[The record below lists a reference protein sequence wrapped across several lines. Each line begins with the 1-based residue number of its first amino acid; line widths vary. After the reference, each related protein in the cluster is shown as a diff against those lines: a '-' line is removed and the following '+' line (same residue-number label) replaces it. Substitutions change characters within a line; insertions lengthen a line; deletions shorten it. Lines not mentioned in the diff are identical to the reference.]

1 MTKPNPV
8 EVVFKAKAK
17 FDMQNS
23 IISTLLTQIQS
34 GKTRTEKAIENQ
46 LKAAWTIRDLQIAN
60 KLKCLKQ
67 YKKRNDGYYDNNDDD
82 NTLPPPASTS
92 ALSCEPPLYYPQL
105 PSIDSD
111 DNSYVEGENPIQKFV
126 LGDRPHKDL

>member
-34 GKTRTEKAIENQ
+34 GKTKTEKAIENQ
-46 LKAAWTIRDLQIAN
+46 LKAA
-60 KLKCLKQ
+60 
-67 YKKRNDGYYDNNDDD
+67 
-82 NTLPPPASTS
+82 
-92 ALSCEPPLYYPQL
+92 
-105 PSIDSD
+105 
-111 DNSYVEGENPIQKFV
+111 
-126 LGDRPHKDL
+126 